1 MNILEKLGAAFIL
14 GLIFVIGGGI
24 TAGCIYLA
32 IEEEKTTKWP
42 TVKGT
47 VLEMKMET
55 EKKGGKTWYRN
66 KVKYEYTVEGK
77 PYVGTHMGTSGDS
90 FTRDQAKVQKNLKSY
105 PKGKKVDVFYN
116 PDDASDARLSTSE
129 AFLFYALATFTGIG
143 TLIVMIG
150 MAWQMLR

>member
-1 MNILEKLGAAFIL
+1 MANCQRHRSRDENGN
-14 GLIFVIGGGI
+14 G
-24 TAGCIYLA
+24 
-32 IEEEKTTKWP
+32 
-42 TVKGT
+42 
-47 VLEMKMET
+47 
-55 EKKGGKTWYRN
+55 KKGGKTWYRN